1 MLSDPSILD
10 SETDVTFM
18 MSKSHKNNFASP
30 IRSPESSGCSRTIT
44 LQLRIPTDQEKSHMG
59 DPGASTL
66 VSVTDVTFLKSI
78 SHKTTSFLPLDHLKQ
93 MACQNTITYH
103 NNDILMPPEMDA

>member
-66 VSVTDVTFLKSI
+66 VSVTDQVKSTVILYGEKGSHGLK
-78 SHKTTSFLPLDHLKQ
+78 
-93 MACQNTITYH
+93 
-103 NNDILMPPEMDA
+103 